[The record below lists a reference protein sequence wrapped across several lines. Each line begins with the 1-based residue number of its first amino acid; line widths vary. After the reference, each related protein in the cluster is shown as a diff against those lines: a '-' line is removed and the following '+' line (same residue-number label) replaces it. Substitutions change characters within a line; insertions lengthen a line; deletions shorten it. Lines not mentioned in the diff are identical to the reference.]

1 VNVVITRT
9 MHGAGGDSDPNLP
22 EHMSGLVGPMGLD
35 KRLPAPKDEYGGY
48 ERLAFEAE
56 A

>member
-1 VNVVITRT
+1 MNVVITRT

-22 EHMSGLVGPMGLD
+22 EHMTGLVSPVGLVIG
-35 KRLPAPKDEYGGY
+35 LLASKDEYGGY